1 MNPWLL
7 FWAPQVHLPF
17 GGNVAQQ
24 IEPTSSWFFDSIP
37 SNAGDPTIERE
48 AFHVAT
54 YGRQLGLI
62 TEVLLDLSERVPLTT
77 EAGKVA
83 RERLAQIRIQIEGL
97 KRRDA
102 SEIALEIE
110 ALVARLKER
119 HGNEYPKLR
128 ERLARALAG
137 DAL

>member
-1 MNPWLL
+1 MNPWLF

-37 SNAGDPTIERE
+37 SSAGDPTIERE

-62 TEVLLDLSERVPLTT
+62 TEILLDLTERLPLAT
-77 EAGKVA
+77 EEGKVA
-83 RERLAQIRIQIEGL
+83 RERLSEIRIRIEGL

-110 ALVARLKER
+110 ALVTRLKER
-119 HGNEYPKLR
+119 HGDEYPKLR
-128 ERLARALAG
+128 ERLARALG
-137 DAL
+137 DGY